1 MALGIMTGAEA
12 NARFTHY
19 TELPMLVLSVLF
31 IAVLVTPILDEHL
44 GPGWRHLFVIAN
56 IMLWGAFAAEYI
68 IRLVLAPGRRH
79 FVLHNIPDLVVV
91 AVPVLR
97 PLRLVRLARFARFA
111 RVGALG
117 IRATSKPRPIDVMI
131 QITGAAAM
139 IVFIGAVGILDAE
152 RHATGATI
160 HTFGDALWW
169 AITTITTVGYGDKY
183 PVTADGRVIATVVM
197 LAGIGILASFT
208 ALLASWFVRNLGGS
222 SETQSDRIEA
232 QLAEILTRLEHP

>member
-1 MALGIMTGAEA
+1 MTRSEA
-12 NARFTHY
+12 NVKFTHY

-31 IAVLVTPILDEHL
+31 VVVLVTPILNEHL
-44 GPGWRHLFVIAN
+44 SFGWRHLFVIAA
-56 IMLWGAFAAEYI
+56 IVLWAVFAVEYVC
-68 IRLVLAPGRRH
+68 RFVLAPARGH
-79 FVLHNIPDLVVV
+79 SAMHNIPDLVVV
-91 AVPVLR
+91 AMPVLW

-117 IRATSKPRPIDVMI
+117 VRATSKPRPIDVAI
-131 QITGAAAM
+131 QISGVAAM
-139 IVFIGAVGILDAE
+139 VVFIGAVGILDAE

-160 HTFGDALWW
+160 RTFGDALWW

-183 PVTADGRVIATVVM
+183 PVTPDGRIIATVVM

-208 ALLASWFVRNLGGS
+208 ALLASWFVKNLAGS

-232 QLAEILTRLEHP
+232 KLTEIQAKLADR